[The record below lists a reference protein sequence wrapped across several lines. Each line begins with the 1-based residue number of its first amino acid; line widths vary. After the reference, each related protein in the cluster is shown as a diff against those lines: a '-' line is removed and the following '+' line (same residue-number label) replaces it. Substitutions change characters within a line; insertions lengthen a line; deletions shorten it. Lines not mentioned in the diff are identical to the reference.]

1 MTEYFKYLKNL
12 GEIVKKSFN
21 NEDCINKLTKITSEL
36 FLSNILIINKNGSII
51 KQTNLPFFESLFYL
65 IFLKAKFIFIKSN

>member
-12 GEIVKKSFN
+12 GKIVKKSFN

-51 KQTNLPFFESLFYL
+51 KQTNLPFFESLFL
-65 IFLKAKFIFIKSN
+65 SNLFESKIYFY